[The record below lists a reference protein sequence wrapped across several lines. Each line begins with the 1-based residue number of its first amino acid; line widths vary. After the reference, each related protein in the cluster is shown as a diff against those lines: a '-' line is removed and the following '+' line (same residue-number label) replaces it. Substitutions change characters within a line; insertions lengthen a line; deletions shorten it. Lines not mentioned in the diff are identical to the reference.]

1 MNNLR
6 FKYFIVLIVFFAHQ
20 GYAQTSNVNRNIN
33 ELNFIED
40 IQLVQK
46 GVNKKLEFVK
56 PINTNSTNSLDNN
69 VSNTTKS
76 QEENKIKNTI
86 PSTDVI
92 NPSEINIELCT
103 SRNFKFGQVLNIEV
117 EKLTNDSLYQFIE
130 KWLGTPYHFGGT
142 SNRGIDCSGF
152 TGMLHRTVFKSV
164 LPRMAKDQYG
174 ASKKIERSEMKEGD
188 LVFFN
193 TRGGVSHVGV
203 YLHNGYF
210 VHASTKN
217 GVVINSLNEGYY
229 KQRFIGAGRA
239 GG

>member
-1 MNNLR
+1 MNYLR
-6 FKYFIVLIVFFAHQ
+6 FKYFIVLTVFFVHQ
-20 GYAQTSNVNRNIN
+20 GYAQSNNASRNIN

-40 IQLVQK
+40 IHLVQK
-46 GVNKKLEFVK
+46 GVNKKMEFVN
-56 PINTNSTNSLDNN
+56 PVNTNATNSLGNN
-69 VSNTTKS
+69 VINTSKS
-76 QEENKIKNTI
+76 QEENKLKNTI
-86 PSTDVI
+86 PTTSVI
-92 NPSEINIELCT
+92 NPSEKNIELCNA
-103 SRNFKFGQVLNIEV
+103 RNFKFGQVLNIEV

-142 SNRGIDCSGF
+142 SNAGIDCSGF
-152 TGMLHRTVFKSV
+152 TGMLHKTVFKSV

-174 ASKKIERSEMKEGD
+174 SSKKLDRTEMKEGD

-210 VHASTKN
+210 VHASTKY
-217 GVVINSLNEGYY
+217 GVIISSLNEGYY
-229 KQRFIGAGRA
+229 NQRFIGAGRV

>member
-1 MNNLR
+1 MNKLR
-6 FKYFIVLIVFFAHQ
+6 SIFFIILLIFFVHQ
-20 GYAQTSNVNRNIN
+20 GHAQSSNVSRNIN

-46 GVNKKLEFVK
+46 GVNKKMEFVE
-56 PINTNSTNSLDNN
+56 PIKEKSNN
-69 VSNTTKS
+69 DIIINVGNPLKS
-76 QEENKIKNTI
+76 QEENKPNNTI
-86 PSTDVI
+86 QTTEVI
-92 NPSEINIELCT
+92 NPSEKNIELCT
-103 SRNFKFGQVLNIEV
+103 ARNFKFGQVLNIEV

-142 SNRGIDCSGF
+142 SNKGIDCSGF
-152 TGMLHRTVFKSV
+152 TGMLHKTVFKSV

-174 ASKKIERSEMKEGD
+174 ASKKLERSEMKEGD

-203 YLHNGYF
+203 YLQNGYF

-217 GVVINSLNEGYY
+217 GVVINNLNEGYY

-239 GG
+239 GK

>member
-20 GYAQTSNVNRNIN
+20 GYAQSSNASRNIN

-46 GVNKKLEFVK
+46 GVNKKLEFVN
-56 PINTNSTNSLDNN
+56 PINTNSINSLDNN

-76 QEENKIKNTI
+76 QVENKIKNTI
-86 PSTDVI
+86 PS
-92 NPSEINIELCT
+92 SEVNNHSEKNIELCT

-117 EKLTNDSLYQFIE
+117 EKLANDSLYQFIE

-174 ASKKIERSEMKEGD
+174 ASKKIEQSEMKEGD

-210 VHASTKN
+210 VHASTKY
-217 GVVINSLNEGYY
+217 GVIISSLNEGYY
-229 KQRFIGAGRA
+229 KQRFIGAGRV

>member
-6 FKYFIVLIVFFAHQ
+6 FKYFIVLIVFFVNQ
-20 GYAQTSNVNRNIN
+20 GYAQSSNVNRNIN

-46 GVNKKLEFVK
+46 GVNKKLEFLN

-76 QEENKIKNTI
+76 QVENKIKNTI
-86 PSTDVI
+86 PSTEV
-92 NPSEINIELCT
+92 NNHSEKNIELCI

-130 KWLGTPYHFGGT
+130 KWLGTPYYFGGT

-174 ASKKIERSEMKEGD
+174 ASKKIEQSKMKEGD

-210 VHASTKN
+210 VHASTKY
-217 GVVINSLNEGYY
+217 GVIISSLNEGYY
-229 KQRFIGAGRA
+229 NQRFIGAGRV

>member
-1 MNNLR
+1 MKNLR
-6 FKYFIVLIVFFAHQ
+6 LKYFIVLIVFFAHQ
-20 GYAQTSNVNRNIN
+20 GYAQTSNANRNIN

-92 NPSEINIELCT
+92 NPSEKNIELCT

-117 EKLTNDSLYQFIE
+117 EKLANDSLYQFIE
-130 KWLGTPYHFGGT
+130 KWLGTPYHFGGSSIT
-142 SNRGIDCSGF
+142 GIDCSGF

-164 LPRMAKDQYG
+164 LPRIAKDQYG
-174 ASKKIERSEMKEGD
+174 ASKKIEQSEMKEGD

-210 VHASTKN
+210 VHASTKY
-217 GVVINSLNEGYY
+217 GVILSSLNEGYY

-239 GG
+239 GR

>member
-6 FKYFIVLIVFFAHQ
+6 FKYFIVLIVFFVHQ
-20 GYAQTSNVNRNIN
+20 GYAQSNKASRNIN

-46 GVNKKLEFVK
+46 GVNKKMGFLN
-56 PINTNSTNSLDNN
+56 PIKAKSNNNFENNAGNSSKTQQEYNTPIIISTVAS
-69 VSNTTKS
+69 SNPTEK
-76 QEENKIKNTI
+76 
-86 PSTDVI
+86 
-92 NPSEINIELCT
+92 NIELCT

-142 SNRGIDCSGF
+142 SNTGIDCSGF
-152 TGMLHRTVFKSV
+152 TGILHKSVFKTV
-164 LPRMAKDQYG
+164 LPRMAKDQYV
-174 ASKKIERSEMKEGD
+174 ASKKIEQAEMKEGD

-210 VHASTKN
+210 VHASTKY
-217 GVVINSLNEGYY
+217 GVMISSLNEGYY
-229 KQRFIGAGRA
+229 NQRFIGAGRV

>member
-1 MNNLR
+1 MNNFR
-6 FKYFIVLIVFFAHQ
+6 FKYFIVLIVFFVHQ
-20 GYAQTSNVNRNIN
+20 GYAQSSNASRNTI

-46 GVNKKLEFVK
+46 GTNKKMEFVN
-56 PINTNSTNSLDNN
+56 PVNTNATNSLDNN

-76 QEENKIKNTI
+76 QEENKLKNTI
-86 PSTDVI
+86 PTTDLI
-92 NPSEINIELCT
+92 KLSEKNIELCNA
-103 SRNFKFGQVLNIEV
+103 RNFKFGQVLNIEV

-229 KQRFIGAGRA
+229 KQRFIGAGRV

>member
-20 GYAQTSNVNRNIN
+20 GYAQTSNLNRNTN

-46 GVNKKLEFVK
+46 GVNKKMEFVK
-56 PINTNSTNSLDNN
+56 PIKEKSNNNFENN
-69 VSNTTKS
+69 VGNPLKS
-76 QEENKIKNTI
+76 LEENKPLITI
-86 PSTDVI
+86 STATSI
-92 NPSEINIELCT
+92 NPSEKNIELCT

-229 KQRFIGAGRA
+229 KQRFIGAGR
-239 GG
+239 

>member
-1 MNNLR
+1 MNYLR
-6 FKYFIVLIVFFAHQ
+6 FKYCIVFIVFFVHQ
-20 GYAQTSNVNRNIN
+20 GYAQTSNVNLNTN

-46 GVNKKLEFVK
+46 GINKKMVFV
-56 PINTNSTNSLDNN
+56 NTVNANSTNSLEKN
-69 VSNTTKS
+69 VSDSSKS
-76 QEENKIKNTI
+76 QEENKLKNTN
-86 PSTDVI
+86 PTTDRI
-92 NPSEINIELCT
+92 NPSEKNIELCT

-152 TGMLHRTVFKSV
+152 TGMLHKTVFRLV

-174 ASKKIERSEMKEGD
+174 ASKKLERSEMKEGD

-203 YLHNGYF
+203 YLQNGYF

-239 GG
+239 GK